1 MNTSNDYLVIR
12 RWSLNLL
19 TPLQKKTRTSSV
31 RVPLTNTIEA
41 FIELVLTMFLLLG
54 V

>member
-1 MNTSNDYLVIR
+1 MNTSNDYRVMR
-12 RWSLNLL
+12 RWNLNML

-31 RVPLTNTIEA
+31 RVRLTNTIEA
-41 FIELVLTMFLLLG
+41 FIELVLTMFELLG